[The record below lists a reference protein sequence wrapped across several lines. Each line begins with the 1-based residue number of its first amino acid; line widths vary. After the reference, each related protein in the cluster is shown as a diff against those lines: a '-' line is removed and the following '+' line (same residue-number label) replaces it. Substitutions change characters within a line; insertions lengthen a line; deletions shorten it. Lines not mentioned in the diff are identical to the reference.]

1 MRDRIWQTIL
11 ILSYQ
16 YLIWSEDMFSS
27 SEKYESRRVWDWDD
41 LEDYNAGLNLK
52 ICEACCYLWYQMDL
66 HASWMITPYFMIG
79 CNIGLQQTHLRSI
92 FTNFQSWK
100 SRPFIWSSPTSCLRI
115 FWYKLLSSFPS
126 TMPQHALKMPFKPG
140 PVSSSECST
149 SP

>member
-1 MRDRIWQTIL
+1 MDEGQELANYPYL
-11 ILSYQ
+11 ILSIS
-16 YLIWSEDMFSS
+16 YLIWGYVFILWEIRI
-27 SEKYESRRVWDWDD
+27 KTCLRW
-41 LEDYNAGLNLK
+41 LGNAGLNLK

-79 CNIGLQQTHLRSI
+79 SNIGLQQTHLRSI
-92 FTNFQSWK
+92 FTNIQSWK
-100 SRPFIWSSPTSCLRI
+100 IRPFIWSSPTSCLWI
-115 FWYKLLSSFPS
+115 FWYKLLRSLPS